1 MEEKKDQQMDQIKK
15 PPAGL
20 AVLALVGPAFVWCAE
35 YIGSGEVILATR
47 TGAIL
52 GTGVIWAVVFGIF
65 LKYWIGI
72 SGARYTVCTGE
83 GMIDLFSR
91 MPGPRNWA
99 VWLVLVAQFF
109 SGTVAIGS
117 LASAAG
123 VFINALI
130 PITPYFGGWAVTIF
144 ALLVVWGGGFDFL
157 KMVMS
162 FFVAVVLLG
171 VIYVAYTVF
180 PGWSAFVHGL
190 WPAMPSV
197 PPWAQA
203 GGAASANPWREVLPL
218 LGWSAGGF
226 ASQVWYSYWIMGAG
240 YGATGGRKQGE
251 PADVSFLRDMSAATA
266 ERIKGWCRVVYTD
279 ATVAMLIGITVT
291 VSFLLAGAGVLGPKQ
306 LAPEGEQVA
315 FQLSTIFSSRW
326 GQFGGYLFMIAGAA
340 ALISTQV
347 GQLAGWPR
355 LLADA
360 CRICIPRF
368 GKLAWRT
375 QFRIFLSFFFVS
387 NMTIV
392 YMLGYKP
399 VVLVKTGAILDGL
412 LLTPL
417 QALWLLIGLFVV
429 MPKMISKEG
438 WRILRPHWIFAAGLI
453 LAVLVFG
460 YFCIFQI
467 PFIL

>member
-1 MEEKKDQQMDQIKK
+1 M
-15 PPAGL
+15 
-20 AVLALVGPAFVWCAE
+20 
-35 YIGSGEVILATR
+35 
-47 TGAIL
+47 
-52 GTGVIWAVVFGIF
+52 
-65 LKYWIGI
+65 
-72 SGARYTVCTGE
+72 
-83 GMIDLFSR
+83 
-91 MPGPRNWA
+91 
-99 VWLVLVAQFF
+99 
-109 SGTVAIGS
+109 
-117 LASAAG
+117 
-123 VFINALI
+123 
-130 PITPYFGGWAVTIF
+130 
-144 ALLVVWGGGFDFL
+144 
-157 KMVMS
+157 
-162 FFVAVVLLG
+162 
-171 VIYVAYTVF
+171 
-180 PGWSAFVHGL
+180 
-190 WPAMPSV
+190 
-197 PPWAQA
+197 
-203 GGAASANPWREVLPL
+203 
-218 LGWSAGGF
+218 
-226 ASQVWYSYWIMGAG
+226 
-240 YGATGGRKQGE
+240 
-251 PADVSFLRDMSAATA
+251 
-266 ERIKGWCRVVYTD
+266 
-279 ATVAMLIGITVT
+279 
-291 VSFLLAGAGVLGPKQ
+291 
-306 LAPEGEQVA
+306 A

-326 GQFGGYLFMIAGAA
+326 GQLGGYLFMIAGAA

-368 GKLAWRT
+368 GKLAWRS